1 MSLAGVLGCSGC
13 TSGSKSGSVSGLSWA
28 LVFLSLL
35 GTVVGLAGLIRLQ
48 TLVVLVGG
56 VELGSG
62 LRDAGRAVGS
72 GCVDAPRRTS
82 TLP

>member
-1 MSLAGVLGCSGC
+1 MSARLGFQFRVLLPIVVG
-13 TSGSKSGSVSGLSWA
+13 
-28 LVFLSLL
+28 FSLRWCVG
-35 GTVVGLAGLIRLQ
+35 GTVVGLAELVSGLQ
-48 TLVVLVGG
+48 TLVVRVGG

-62 LRDAGRAVGS
+62 LLDAGRAVGG